1 MAKQLEVRLLG
12 ELEIRHGGGKLV
24 LPASKKTRALL
35 GYLVATGVPHSRER
49 LCDLLWQGPDD
60 PRAALRWSLTKIRGL
75 LDVGGVARIVADRER
90 IACERRD
97 LTCDLLALRAEL
109 AGGIAT
115 ASLDTLRTV
124 AGRFRGELLEGLDL
138 PDCYAFHQW
147 CVGERETAR
156 ALRVATLS
164 ALVERV
170 DDPEE
175 ALRYARARVAIDALT
190 EAAHVALVRILG
202 DLGRRREALDQ
213 YEACRRILANELHAK
228 PSAALLQARMR
239 VADAGRPPSEP
250 PARESA
256 AREDRTR
263 ALASSP
269 PLPERAAIVGRATEL
284 EAIARAVSSARAGE
298 ATDAL
303 LFVGEPGIG
312 KSRLLEEL
320 ASHVRAVGGRVLSG
334 RAFEAEMVRPY
345 GAWIDALRSGAI
357 PDIDEGSRVDL
368 APLLP
373 ELGDAT
379 GATGDRGRL
388 YDAVTRLAAR
398 IGAASPPLAL
408 VLDDIQWFDE
418 ASAGLL
424 HYVVRAL
431 VGARVIVACGA
442 RAEELADNI
451 GVQRLVRALERER
464 RVRVLDLAPLD
475 AAATSALA
483 ASLGGQID
491 LARVV
496 VESGGNPLFALEI
509 AGALARGAAPFSES
523 LAGLIGDRLARLDGH
538 ARELVPWAAA
548 LGHGFDLD
556 TLARATR
563 MAPSELV
570 AGIEELERRGILKS
584 TTPSTSACYDFAH
597 DLVRVGAY
605 RTLSEPRRRLVH
617 LQIARA
623 LDRGAAASST
633 NTSLGSDFTG
643 VDGALAGDVAHHAA
657 LGGDSALAA
666 RAYVSAAQRC
676 LRIFANDEAIRLADR
691 GMQHLLGL
699 DRPTSVALRL
709 ALLQV
714 HVLSGRWLHRARALN
729 DDLSRAIIDAQDAGL
744 HAAAAEGLHTL
755 SIMQHDGGDFLGARD
770 SSIRAAD
777 ASRAADPQRTAKQLA
792 NSARCLAMLEN
803 DMPQAKSM
811 IAEAIALAGSGDAE
825 LVHLDWAR
833 GLLNA
838 FDGDY
843 DAARAHLGRVV
854 AASRR
859 DEERWAEFDATMRL
873 VLLELEL
880 GRPDAALAGCAELT
894 PVAAKMGEGTE
905 GPAAEALEALA
916 RVALGEA
923 TAEPRLERA
932 LDALREVD
940 AKGML
945 AYVLTLAAEIDRG
958 RGAIDRAR
966 ARAEQALSAAQ
977 IVARKSL
984 VALARAVLA
993 EIALASG
1000 DRDAARAQVDATRP
1014 DLASPH
1020 ALSARARAAIE
1031 RVAAALDSSSITPPP
1046 KQKPRRAT

>member
-1 MAKQLEVRLLG
+1 
-12 ELEIRHGGGKLV
+12 
-24 LPASKKTRALL
+24 
-35 GYLVATGVPHSRER
+35 
-49 LCDLLWQGPDD
+49 
-60 PRAALRWSLTKIRGL
+60 
-75 LDVGGVARIVADRER
+75 
-90 IACERRD
+90 
-97 LTCDLLALRAEL
+97 
-109 AGGIAT
+109 
-115 ASLDTLRTV
+115 
-124 AGRFRGELLEGLDL
+124 
-138 PDCYAFHQW
+138 
-147 CVGERETAR
+147 
-156 ALRVATLS
+156 
-164 ALVERV
+164 
-170 DDPEE
+170 
-175 ALRYARARVAIDALT
+175 
-190 EAAHVALVRILG
+190 
-202 DLGRRREALDQ
+202 
-213 YEACRRILANELHAK
+213 
-228 PSAALLQARMR
+228 
-239 VADAGRPPSEP
+239 
-250 PARESA
+250 
-256 AREDRTR
+256 
-263 ALASSP
+263 
-269 PLPERAAIVGRATEL
+269 
-284 EAIARAVSSARAGE
+284 
-298 ATDAL
+298 
-303 LFVGEPGIG
+303 
-312 KSRLLEEL
+312 
-320 ASHVRAVGGRVLSG
+320 
-334 RAFEAEMVRPY
+334 
-345 GAWIDALRSGAI
+345 
-357 PDIDEGSRVDL
+357 
-368 APLLP
+368 
-373 ELGDAT
+373 
-379 GATGDRGRL
+379 
-388 YDAVTRLAAR
+388 
-398 IGAASPPLAL
+398 
-408 VLDDIQWFDE
+408 
-418 ASAGLL
+418 
-424 HYVVRAL
+424 
-431 VGARVIVACGA
+431 
-442 RAEELADNI
+442 
-451 GVQRLVRALERER
+451 
-464 RVRVLDLAPLD
+464 
-475 AAATSALA
+475 
-483 ASLGGQID
+483 
-491 LARVV
+491 
-496 VESGGNPLFALEI
+496 
-509 AGALARGAAPFSES
+509 
-523 LAGLIGDRLARLDGH
+523 
-538 ARELVPWAAA
+538 
-548 LGHGFDLD
+548 
-556 TLARATR
+556 
-563 MAPSELV
+563 MAPSELL

-584 TTPSTSACYDFAH
+584 TTPSASACYDFAH

-633 NTSLGSDFTG
+633 SASLGSDLTG

-676 LRIFANDEAIRLADR
+676 LRIFANDEAIRLVDR

-714 HVLSGRWLHRARALN
+714 HVLSGRWIQRARALN
-729 DDLSRAIIDAQDAGL
+729 DDLSRAIIDAQDSGL

-811 IAEAIALAGSGDAE
+811 IAEAIALAGSGEAD
-825 LVHLDWAR
+825 LVHLEWAR
-833 GLLNA
+833 GLLSA

-843 DAARAHLGRVV
+843 DDARAHLGRVV

-880 GRPDAALAGCAELT
+880 GRPDAALAKCAELT

-923 TAEPRLERA
+923 TAERRLERA

-1000 DRDAARAQVDATRP
+1000 DRDAARAHVDATRD
-1014 DLASPH
+1014 DLTAPH

-1031 RVAAALDSSSITPPP
+1031 RVAAALDSSAIRPPP
-1046 KQKPRRAT
+1046 K